1 VATVIESLDSGS
13 PTDEFSSNDL
23 KRIEARTREIGET
36 IYAGLGR
43 DRPWLFQRKY
53 WDDRIM
59 NWSMS
64 DERLKVQLFRFV
76 DVLPML
82 HTDQLVAQRLGEYLH
97 EAGEALG
104 RSSRT
109 SLKIAES
116 TGVTRWMLAKAA
128 RIGASDFAKKFIAG
142 TNTDEVIR
150 AAKKERDQNRAFTL
164 DILGE
169 AVTSDLEATRYF
181 EEYIHLLEQISPTV
195 NRWPEN
201 PLLDAD
207 SQGPIPRVNLS
218 VKLSS
223 LDCHFDPVDRVGV
236 TRRVAERL
244 RTLLRVARKHQA
256 FINIDMESY
265 DKKDL
270 TLHIYKSVLMEDE
283 FRNCTD
289 VGIVIQCYL
298 RDSGRDFVELRDWV
312 KQRGTPVWV
321 RLVKGAYWDYETIHA
336 QAEGWP
342 IPVYQQKWQSDANF
356 ERQVRFVMRNVDCIR
371 PAIGSHNLR
380 SISHAIAVAEHLG
393 LSKNTFEMQM
403 LYGMADAEKRALTR
417 DGYRVR
423 VYMPYGELIPGMAY
437 LVRRL
442 LENTSNDSFLRAG
455 IESGVHIDRLM
466 ADPASNSSAPG
477 QTHSNGS
484 APAEVTPPTNS
495 NGKSTMN
502 SAADLSKPE
511 PGAFDATFQNEP
523 PIDFAIDAN
532 REKMKHS
539 LIEIKS
545 RLGKKFPLVING
557 EAEET
562 DQWLESINPSDKQQV
577 VGRVAVAGV
586 DQVDRAVAAARAAQ
600 PAWAALGAEKRAE
613 YLRQAAQRMREHF
626 FELSAWEVF
635 ECGKPWREATN
646 DICEAIDFLEF
657 YAQGAIELEQPQGA
671 DVPGEENRFGHL
683 PRGVCGVIAP
693 WNFPIAILTGMTA
706 ASIATGNTAVIKPA
720 EQASVTGAL
729 FMEVLQAAELPP
741 GVVNFV
747 PGYGETA
754 GARIVEHPDVA
765 LIAFTG
771 SRPVGLG
778 IYATAARVSA
788 EGIPMVKHVIA
799 EMGGKN
805 AIIVDADAD
814 LDDAVLGTIYSAF
827 GFQGQKCSACS
838 RVIVLESVYDAFVD
852 RLVESARSL
861 IVAPAEDPSC
871 NVGPVID
878 EAARDKVRQYIDIG
892 KQEGRMVVQVDAGEL
907 QEQGYFVGPHVFADI
922 TATDRLA
929 QEEIFGPVLAII
941 RVKNLDEAIEV
952 ANGTEFALTGGMFS
966 RSPANLDRVRRELR
980 VGNIYLN
987 RTITGALVG
996 RHPFGGFKMSG
1007 IGNKAG
1013 CKEYLL
1019 QFVLPQTVTENTMR
1033 RGFAPVD

>member
-941 RVKNLDEAIEV
+941 RVKNLDEAIRV

>member
-1 VATVIESLDSGS
+1 MATVIESLDSGS